1 MRERIVC
8 SVVVRRN
15 IVVIYIFFLS
25 KTSLQEFCFCF
36 FWNYS
41 QNFCRFLFFK
51 TFLKNS
57 IFFFSYTITI
67 FYLPKIALN
76 VRFSN
81 GETHCCDLDF
91 LNLTSLILRDNSP
104 HIYKKNLKFKCS
116 RDQSMLYPRLTTAG
130 IRHPSDFNVRIIAL
144 QTNRIRFVRKVLYTY
159 ESIKIN

>member
-25 KTSLQEFCFCF
+25 KTSLQEFF
-36 FWNYS
+36 FFFLKLFTKFLPVFIF
-41 QNFCRFLFFK
+41 QNFFEK
-51 TFLKNS
+51 QY
-57 IFFFSYTITI
+57 FFFSYTITI